1 MCGKTWTG
9 KNLAASS
16 IYLDEG
22 DNLQNALL
30 APELTLAGDAPRLVD
45 EWQLAPALWDKAR
58 RMIDESGQSGCF
70 IFTGSA
76 VPASGTH
83 HTGTGRFMHLAMKP
97 LTLYESGVSSGAV
110 SLSALFRGEK
120 IEPCSS
126 SLDYEKAIRLICKG
140 GWPAALWLDEESA
153 SDLPGGYLKMIIESD
168 ISRVDGVNRSPARA
182 ELLIRSLARNNAS
195 QAGTRALLGDM
206 RMHEGNDVISEDT
219 IDSYVNALKQIFVIE
234 DQEAWL
240 PALRSKTRIR
250 TSPKRHFTDPSL
262 AAAALGATVEIL
274 LKDTKTSG
282 FLFESLCY
290 RDLTVY
296 AQNLK
301 GKVYHY
307 RDEKDLEADAVIQ
320 LPDGKWG
327 ALEVKMGSFEFDKA
341 AKSLLKLKQ
350 KMEGTVEAPQFLAIL
365 SATGGLAYTRPDGVL
380 VVPLDCL
387 GP

>member
-1 MCGKTWTG
+1 M
-9 KNLAASS
+9 AR
-16 IYLDEG
+16 
-22 DNLQNALL
+22 L
-30 APELTLAGDAPRLVD
+30 APELALAGAAPRLVD
-45 EWQLAPALWDKAR
+45 EWQLAPVLWDKAR
-58 RMIDESGQSGCF
+58 RMIDNDGQSGRF

-76 VPASGTH
+76 VPATGTR
-83 HTGTGRFMHLAMKP
+83 HTGTGRFVRLQMKP
-97 LTLYESGVSSGAV
+97 LTLFESGISSGSV
-110 SLSALFRGEK
+110 SLAALFTGEK
-120 IEPCSS
+120 IAPAPST
-126 SLDYEKAIRLICKG
+126 LNFEKAVALICKG
-140 GWPAALWLDEESA
+140 GWPAALWLDEEA
-153 SDLPGGYLKMIIESD
+153 ACALPAGYLKMIIESD

-182 ELLIRSLARNNAS
+182 ELLIRSLARNNAT
-195 QAGTRALLGDM
+195 QAGTRALLSDINI
-206 RMHEGNDVISEDT
+206 HEGNNVMSEDT
-219 IDSYVNALKQIFVIE
+219 IESYVNALKQIFIIE

-240 PALRSKTRIR
+240 PSLRSKTRIR

-262 AAAALGATVEIL
+262 AAAALGATVEML
-274 LKDTKTSG
+274 LNEPKTAG

-296 AQNLK
+296 SQNLD

-320 LPDGKWG
+320 LPNGKWG

-350 KMEGTVEAPQFLAIL
+350 KMEGIVEPPQFLAIL
-365 SATGGLAYTRPDGVL
+365 SATGSLAYTREDGVL